1 MKKYLFILASIFVY
15 CDSLDAQYLKVPIG
29 KKFKVVT
36 QTSNSIEVTIQDQ
49 HQEVRNESMAYHDLE
64 LKAITQTGYTLEL
77 TPRRFKMNM
86 NMMGMEQK
94 MDTDSLDG
102 MQGADLG
109 TMKSLLN
116 QPMTI
121 VMDSNKLVSKT
132 QIAQLPAI
140 ANSTD
145 DASRY
150 FLLLEAS
157 KAIQGYQWADS
168 SISKDLRTV
177 NHYTVMSVTAT
188 EIELN
193 ITTDSRI
200 NTVASMQGMEIK
212 QNMKGFTTAKRWYN
226 RNNGLL
232 LKEEST
238 TDMAGTTETTET
250 SSPMTLKIVLKIV
263 VEQ

>member
-1 MKKYLFILASIFVY
+1 
-15 CDSLDAQYLKVPIG
+15 
-29 KKFKVVT
+29 
-36 QTSNSIEVTIQDQ
+36 
-49 HQEVRNESMAYHDLE
+49 
-64 LKAITQTGYTLEL
+64 
-77 TPRRFKMNM
+77 
-86 NMMGMEQK
+86 
-94 MDTDSLDG
+94 
-102 MQGADLG
+102 
-109 TMKSLLN
+109 
-116 QPMTI
+116 
-121 VMDSNKLVSKT
+121 
-132 QIAQLPAI
+132 
-140 ANSTD
+140 
-145 DASRY
+145 
-150 FLLLEAS
+150 
-157 KAIQGYQWADS
+157 
-168 SISKDLRTV
+168 
-177 NHYTVMSVTAT
+177 VMSVTAT

>member
-1 MKKYLFILASIFVY
+1 MKKYSFILTVILLY
-15 CDSLDAQYLKVPIG
+15 CGTLNAQYLKVPIG

-36 QTSNSIEVTIQDQ
+36 QTTNSIEVSIQDQ
-49 HQEVRNESMAYHDLE
+49 HQEIRNEALVYNDLE

-94 MDTDSLDG
+94 LDTDSIDG

-116 QPMTI
+116 QPITI

-132 QIAQLPAI
+132 QLAQLPAI

-157 KAIQGYQWADS
+157 NAIQGYQWADS

-177 NHYTVMSVTAT
+177 NQYTVMSVSTSEV
-188 EIELN
+188 EIN
-193 ITTDSRI
+193 VTTDSRI
-200 NTVASMQGMEIK
+200 SSVTSMQGTEIK
-212 QNMKGFTTAKRWYN
+212 QNMKGFSTARRWYN

-238 TDMAGTTETTET
+238 TDMAGTTETPET
-250 SSPMTLKIVLKIV
+250 SSPMTLKLVLKIV

>member
-1 MKKYLFILASIFVY
+1 MKKYLFILAASFV
-15 CDSLDAQYLKVPIG
+15 CSAPIDAQYLKVPIG

-36 QTSNSIEVTIQDQ
+36 QTTNSIEVSIQDQ
-49 HQEVRNESMAYHDLE
+49 HQEIRNESLVYNDLE

-77 TPRRFKMNM
+77 TPRRFKTHM

-94 MDTDSLDG
+94 MDSDSLEG
-102 MQGADLG
+102 LQEVDLG
-109 TMKSLLN
+109 TLKSMLN
-116 QPMTI
+116 QPITI

-132 QIAQLPAI
+132 QLKQLPAL
-140 ANSTD
+140 ANGTD
-145 DASRY
+145 DSNRF
-150 FLLLEAS
+150 FLLLES
-157 KAIQGYQWADS
+157 SNTIQGYQWADS

-177 NHYTVMSVTAT
+177 NHYTVMSATAT
-188 EIELN
+188 EVELN
-193 ITTDSRI
+193 VTTDSRI
-200 NTVASMQGMEIK
+200 STVTSMNGTEIK
-212 QNMKGFTTAKRWYN
+212 QNMKGFTSARRWYN

-238 TDMAGTTETTET
+238 TDMAGTTETPET